1 MRRQHGFS
9 YLVALFLV
17 AILAVLTTRALENSR
32 TAELRERE
40 AELLYVGQAY
50 QAAIRAYYRNGSGS
64 VRYPATLEALLLDQR
79 PLRPQRPLRR
89 LYRDPILASQ
99 DWGLVRAPSG
109 GIMGVYSRS
118 LQAPQ
123 KTDGFPA
130 ALANFKGATQYRD
143 WQFIYQPETGPDAPT
158 EPERSGK

>member
-40 AELLYVGQAY
+40 VELLHVGQAY
-50 QAAIRAYYRNGSGS
+50 RAAIRTYYRTGSGS

-89 LYRDPILASQ
+89 LYRDPIRASQ
-99 DWGLVRAPSG
+99 DWA
-109 GIMGVYSRS
+109 
-118 LQAPQ
+118 
-123 KTDGFPA
+123 
-130 ALANFKGATQYRD
+130 
-143 WQFIYQPETGPDAPT
+143 W
-158 EPERSGK
+158 

>member
-1 MRRQHGFS
+1 MRRQQGFS

-64 VRYPATLEALLLDQR
+64 VRYPPTLDVLLLDQR

-89 LYRDPILASQ
+89 LYRDPIRATQ
-99 DWGLVRAPSG
+99 EWGLVPAPSG
-109 GIMGVYSRS
+109 GIMGVYSLS
-118 LQAPQ
+118 MQAPQ
-123 KTDGFPA
+123 KIDGFPTE
-130 ALANFKGATQYRD
+130 LASFKGAKHYRD
-143 WQFIYQPETGPDAPT
+143 WQFIYQPDTGPDAPT
-158 EPERSGK
+158 EPEKSRK